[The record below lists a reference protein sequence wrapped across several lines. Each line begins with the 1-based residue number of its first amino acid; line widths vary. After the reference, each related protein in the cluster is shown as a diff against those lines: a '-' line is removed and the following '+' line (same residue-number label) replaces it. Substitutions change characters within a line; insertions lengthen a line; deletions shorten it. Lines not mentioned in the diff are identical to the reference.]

1 MKLLIAMPA
10 LNEGRSIASVIED
23 VKRAMPA
30 VDVLVIDDGS
40 TDNTVES
47 ARNAGAQVV
56 SLPFNIGVGG
66 ALRAGFVYASR
77 NGYTHLV
84 QVDADGQHNPEQIE
98 ILLDASKR
106 SDVVIGSRFALGR
119 EGFEVSRTRE
129 FAMRWL
135 AFWLTKICG
144 VKLTDVTSGFRLANE
159 AAIELFAS
167 EYPPEYLGD
176 TVESLVIAHR
186 AHLKI
191 EEVPVV
197 MNKRLYGSSSQSTGK
212 ALWYVLRATLVIFLA
227 VVHRSP
233 KAISSEEKE

>member
-40 TDNTVES
+40 TDNTVEN

-98 ILLDASKR
+98 ILLEASKR

-144 VKLTDVTSGFRLANE
+144 VKLTDVTSGFRLANK

-186 AHLKI
+186 ANLKI

-197 MNKRLYGSSSQSTGK
+197 MNKRLYGSSSQSTVK

-233 KAISSEEKE
+233 KATSSEVKE

>member
-1 MKLLIAMPA
+1 VKLLIAMPA

-23 VKRAMPA
+23 VKRVLPA
-30 VDVLVIDDGS
+30 ADVLVIDDGS
-40 TDNTVES
+40 TDNTVEN

-56 SLPFNIGVGG
+56 SLPFNVGVGG

-84 QVDADGQHNPEQIE
+84 QVDADGQHNSEQIE
-98 ILLDASKR
+98 ILLEAGKR

-119 EGFEVSRTRE
+119 GGFEVSRTRKL
-129 FAMRWL
+129 AMRWL

-144 VKLTDVTSGFRLANE
+144 VKLTDVTSGFRLANKK
-159 AAIELFAS
+159 AIDLFAS

-186 AHLKI
+186 ASLKI
-191 EEVPVV
+191 EEVPVL
-197 MNKRLYGSSSQSTGK
+197 MNKRLFGTSSQSTGK

-227 VVHRSP
+227 VIHRSP
-233 KAISSEEKE
+233 KPASSEVSE